1 MKELS
6 NEARAMIAFVISLVV
21 LLAWGHFYKPPQ
33 PPAKPP
39 QTQAPQV
46 PGSGA
51 NQPSAASAAPLA
63 VPAIAPKAGTQEKT
77 IVIESSLYRV
87 ELSNRGGVVRSWQ
100 LKKYTD
106 DQKPPHT
113 LDLVNAK
120 AAQQLGGW
128 PFSLALEDAKLEA
141 QANSALFDVTPAQ
154 VSLGAPA
161 EVDLEWSN
169 GHLAV
174 TKRLKFAQSYLIEAE
189 VSVELD
195 GKPLPATLA
204 WRGGFGD
211 TAVFQAAQQV
221 NVFYSANGKLTLLP
235 AKKLG
240 VPDHPDE
247 LYQQPGTMAYAGI
260 EDKFFAAAFLPNGP
274 GLALWH
280 WARQREVF
288 VEDKSTQELVPEM
301 AAGSPAP
308 EPLSVRVYVGPKD
321 LNQLNALHPPLED
334 LVQFGWFGVIAKPLL
349 EILKWIY
356 RYVPNYGWAIVILTV
371 AINMALFPLKVK
383 SWHSMKRMQKVA
395 PQIEVIK
402 QKYAKYSMSDPRKKK
417 MNEEMMAL
425 YKEEGINPVGGCLP
439 MLLQMPIWFALYR
452 MLGSAIELRH
462 APWIFWIHDLS
473 GRDPFYVLTI
483 LMAVTMWLMQKMT
496 PVTTMD
502 PAQQKMMVMMPV
514 MFGAMFFIFPVSC
527 GLVLYI
533 LTQNV
538 VGIAQ
543 QWYLN
548 RTEPLPVKGKGGGKK
563 K

>member
-6 NEARAMIAFVISLVV
+6 NEARALIAFVLSLVIMLV
-21 LLAWGHFYKPPQ
+21 WGHFYKPP
-33 PPAKPP
+33 PPPSKPP
-39 QTQAPQV
+39 LTQAPQHL
-46 PGSGA
+46 GTDA
-51 NQPSAASAAPLA
+51 NQPSTASAAPSA
-63 VPAIAPKAGTQEKT
+63 APAIAPKAGTQEKT
-77 IVIESSLYRV
+77 IVIESDLYRV

-106 DQKPPHT
+106 DQNPPHT

-141 QANSALFDVTPAQ
+141 QANSALFDVSPAQ
-154 VSLGAPA
+154 VSLPVPA
-161 EVDLEWSN
+161 EVDLEWSD

-174 TKRLKFAQSYLIEAE
+174 TKRLKFAHSYLLEAE

-195 GKPLPATLA
+195 GRPLPATLA

-211 TAVFQAAQQV
+211 TTVFQAAQQV
-221 NVFYSANGKLTLLP
+221 NVFYSANAKLILLP

-240 VPDHPDE
+240 VPDHPNE
-247 LYQQPGTMAYAGI
+247 LYLQPGTMAYAGI
-260 EDKFFAAAFLPNGP
+260 EDKFFTAAFLPNRP
-274 GLALWH
+274 SLALWH

-288 VEDKSTQELVPEM
+288 VDGKSTQELVPEM
-301 AAGSPAP
+301 AAGSPAAG
-308 EPLSVRVYVGPKD
+308 PLSVRVYVGPKD
-321 LNQLNALHPPLED
+321 LNQLGALHPPLEE

-356 RYVPNYGWAIVILTV
+356 RYVPNYGWAIVILTL

-395 PQIEVIK
+395 PQIEALK

-425 YKEEGINPVGGCLP
+425 YKEEGVNPVGGCLP
-439 MLLQMPIWFALYR
+439 MLLQMPVWFALYR

-462 APWIFWIHDLS
+462 APWIWWIHDLS
-473 GRDPFYVLTI
+473 GRDPYFILTI
-483 LMAVTMWLMQKMT
+483 LMAATMWLMQKMT
-496 PVTTMD
+496 PVTTVD

-533 LTQNV
+533 LTQNI
-538 VGIAQ
+538 VGIGQ

>member
-1 MKELS
+1 MKELP
-6 NEARAMIAFVISLVV
+6 NEARALIAFVLSLVV
-21 LLAWGHFYKPPQ
+21 LIIWGHFYKPPL
-33 PPAKPP
+33 PPKPP
-39 QTQAPQV
+39 QTQTAQH
-46 PGSGA
+46 PGPGA
-51 NQPSAASAAPLA
+51 NQPSTVAAAPA
-63 VPAIAPKAGTQEKT
+63 VPAVAAKAGTQEKT
-77 IVIESSLYRV
+77 IVIESDLYRV

-106 DQKPPHT
+106 DQNHI
-113 LDLVNAK
+113 LDLVNQK

-128 PFSLALEDAKLEA
+128 PFSVALEDAKLEA
-141 QANSALFDVTPAQ
+141 LANSALFDVNPAEPT
-154 VSLGAPA
+154 LRAPA
-161 EVDLEWSN
+161 EIDFEWSD
-169 GHLAV
+169 GRLAV
-174 TKRLKFAQSYLIEAE
+174 TKRLKFAQSYLMEAE

-211 TAVFQAAQQV
+211 INVFQAAQQV

-235 AKKLG
+235 TKKLG
-240 VPDHPDE
+240 VPDHPEE
-247 LYQQPGTMAYAGI
+247 LYQQPGTMAYTGI

-274 GLALWH
+274 ALAFWH

-288 VEDKSTQELVPEM
+288 VNDKSTQELVPEM
-301 AAGSPAP
+301 ATGSPAP
-308 EPLSVRVYVGPKD
+308 GPLSVRVYVGPKD
-321 LNQLNALHPPLED
+321 LNQLGALHPPLEE

-356 RYVPNYGWAIVILTV
+356 RYVPNYGWAIVILTL

-383 SWHSMKRMQKVA
+383 QWHSMKRMQKVA
-395 PQIEVIK
+395 PQIEAIK
-402 QKYAKYSMSDPRKKK
+402 QRYAKYSMSDPRKKK

-439 MLLQMPIWFALYR
+439 MLLQMPVWFALYR

-462 APWIFWIHDLS
+462 APWILWIHDLS
-473 GRDPFYVLTI
+473 GRDPFYILTI
-483 LMAVTMWLMQKMT
+483 LMALTMWLMQKMT
-496 PVTTMD
+496 PVTTVD
-502 PAQQKMMVMMPV
+502 PAQQKMMVMMPL

-538 VGIAQ
+538 VGIGQ

-548 RTEPLPVKGKGGGKK
+548 RTEPLPVKGKSGGKK

>member
-1 MKELS
+1 VKELS
-6 NEARAMIAFVISLVV
+6 NETRAFLAAILTLIV
-21 LLAWGHFYKPPQ
+21 LAVWNHYYKPPL

-39 QTQAPQV
+39 QALQHPTAA
-46 PGSGA
+46 A
-51 NQPSAASAAPLA
+51 NQPATAAAAPSA
-63 VPAIAPKAGTQEKT
+63 PAIAPKAGTQEKT
-77 IVIESSLYRV
+77 IVIESGLYRV

-106 DQKPPHT
+106 DQKHT

-141 QANSALFDVTPAQ
+141 QANSALFDITPAEP
-154 VSLGAPA
+154 SLHAPA
-161 EVDLEWSN
+161 EVDLEWSD

-174 TKRLKFAQSYLIEAE
+174 TKRLKFAQSYLVEAE

-211 TAVFQAAQQV
+211 TTVFQAAQQV
-221 NVFYSANGKLTLLP
+221 NVFYSTDGKLTLLP
-235 AKKLG
+235 TKKLG
-240 VPDHPDE
+240 VSDHPDE

-260 EDKFFAAAFLPNGP
+260 EDKFFATAFLPNGP

-288 VEDKSTQELVPEM
+288 VDDKSTQELVPEM
-301 AAGSPAP
+301 AAGSLAP
-308 EPLSVRVYVGPKD
+308 GSLSVRVYVGPKD
-321 LNQLNALHPPLED
+321 LNQLGALHPPLED

-356 RYVPNYGWAIVILTV
+356 RYVPNYGWAIVILTL

-395 PQIEVIK
+395 PQIEAIK
-402 QKYAKYSMSDPRKKK
+402 QRYAKYSMSDPRKKK

-439 MLLQMPIWFALYR
+439 MLLQMPVWFALYR

-462 APWIFWIHDLS
+462 APWILWIHDLS
-473 GRDPFYVLTI
+473 GRDPYYILTI
-483 LMAVTMWLMQKMT
+483 LMVVTMWLMQKMT
-496 PVTTMD
+496 PVTTVD
-502 PAQQKMMVMMPV
+502 PAQQKMMVMMPL
-514 MFGAMFFIFPVSC
+514 MFGAMFFVFPVSC

-538 VGIAQ
+538 VGIGQ

>member
-1 MKELS
+1 VKELS
-6 NEARAMIAFVISLVV
+6 NEARALVAFILSLVI
-21 LLAWGHFYKPPQ
+21 LAVWGHYYKPPL

-39 QTQAPQV
+39 QPQTSQYS
-46 PGSGA
+46 GSGR
-51 NQPSAASAAPLA
+51 NQPSAVAVASSA
-63 VPAIAPKAGTQEKT
+63 PAIAPKAGNQEKI
-77 IVIESSLYRV
+77 IVVQSDLYRV

-106 DQKPPHT
+106 DQKHT

-128 PFSLALEDAKLEA
+128 PYSLALEDAKLEA
-141 QANSALFDVTPAQ
+141 LANSALFDVAPAES
-154 VSLGAPA
+154 SLRAPA
-161 EVDLEWSN
+161 EVDLEWSD

-211 TAVFQAAQQV
+211 TTVFQAAQQV
-221 NVFYSANGKLTLLP
+221 NVFYSASGKLTLLP

-240 VPDHPDE
+240 VSDHPDE
-247 LYQQPGTMAYAGI
+247 LYQQPGTMAYVGI
-260 EDKFFAAAFLPNGP
+260 EDKFFATAFLPNGP

-288 VEDKSTQELVPEM
+288 VDDKSTQELVPEM
-301 AAGSPAP
+301 AAGSLAP
-308 EPLSVRVYVGPKD
+308 GPLSVRIYVGPKD
-321 LNQLNALHPPLED
+321 LNQLGALHPPLED

-356 RYVPNYGWAIVILTV
+356 RYVPNYGWAIVILTL

-395 PQIEVIK
+395 PQIEAIK

-439 MLLQMPIWFALYR
+439 MLLQMPVWFALYR

-462 APWIFWIHDLS
+462 APWILWIHDLS
-473 GRDPFYVLTI
+473 GRDPYYILTI
-483 LMAVTMWLMQKMT
+483 LMVVTMWLMQKMT
-496 PVTTMD
+496 PVTTVD
-502 PAQQKMMVMMPV
+502 PAQQKMMVMMPL

-538 VGIAQ
+538 VGIGQ

>member
-1 MKELS
+1 
-6 NEARAMIAFVISLVV
+6 MIA
-21 LLAWGHFYKPPQ
+21 
-33 PPAKPP
+33 AK
-39 QTQAPQV
+39 
-46 PGSGA
+46 
-51 NQPSAASAAPLA
+51 AA
-63 VPAIAPKAGTQEKT
+63 TQEKT
-77 IVIESSLYRV
+77 IVIESDLYRV

-128 PFSLALEDAKLEA
+128 PFSLALDDAKLEA
-141 QANSALFDVTPAQ
+141 QANSALFDVTPAEAN
-154 VSLGAPA
+154 LRAPA
-161 EVDLEWSN
+161 EVDLEWSD

-174 TKRLKFAQSYLIEAE
+174 KKRLRFAQSYLLEAE

-211 TAVFQAAQQV
+211 TTVFQAAQQV
-221 NVFYSANGKLTLLP
+221 NVFYSANAKLILLP

-240 VPDHPDE
+240 VPDRPNE
-247 LYQQPGTMAYAGI
+247 LYLQPGTMAYAGI

-274 GLALWH
+274 GLAIWH

-288 VEDKSTQELVPEM
+288 VDGKSTQELVPEM
-301 AAGSPAP
+301 AAGSPAAG
-308 EPLSVRVYVGPKD
+308 PLSVRVYVGPKD
-321 LNQLNALHPPLED
+321 LNQLGALHPPLED

-356 RYVPNYGWAIVILTV
+356 RYVPNYGWAIVILTL

-395 PQIEVIK
+395 PQIEALK

-439 MLLQMPIWFALYR
+439 MLLQMPVWFALYR

-462 APWIFWIHDLS
+462 APWIWWIRDLS
-473 GRDPFYVLTI
+473 GRDPYFILTI

-496 PVTTMD
+496 PVTTVD

-514 MFGAMFFIFPVSC
+514 MFGAMFFFFPVSC

-538 VGIAQ
+538 VGIGQ